1 MGYQN
6 FYSSKISNDIGA
18 GDNTITV
25 DNAPAS
31 TSGRMVLEARNP
43 TQREIIKYTSV
54 SGNILQGVT
63 RGQGGTSAKSHLKGA
78 LIQQNATA
86 EDLQDLYD
94 AFASFSAANND
105 WRTLVATLNSVT
117 YNGNRSYDLVFN
129 GTDLTGT
136 LSPGMRLR
144 TTRTVAAPTQC
155 TSLNGTSQYYSKS
168 SPAAMT
174 FNDDFV
180 VSAWVKLSSYAS
192 GAIAGRYNG
201 TSGWYMNI
209 NASGQ
214 VVLTGFNAGAGNYSS
229 VNTYQSVP
237 LNKWVHVSAQLDM
250 SAFTATTT
258 TSYVMID
265 GVDVPVVVS
274 RGGTNPTALAQPVAD
289 LQIGAANSTLFFPG
303 KIAQVAIYNAK
314 VTQANIKATI
324 SQGLSGSETSLI
336 SAYSFNNSIND
347 LNTTNANNL
356 TANGSAVA
364 TNADSPFGGQA
375 SGLISSTLDYA
386 IIQSATFSTNTT
398 LVVQV
403 PEGCTIPTS
412 GGVSAVSYSTQ
423 KTPYGFPT
431 QRSKWRIN
439 VLNKATIPTVS
450 NASYQP
456 YSQGA
461 YSLTVPVGEWY
472 IGGSGDFYNVSATT
486 TVFCSYTA
494 AALTGV
500 TSTATAANLAPLSFR
515 ILGSGTGN
523 ASPWFMQKPQQT
535 ITTPTVYKLYSIG
548 GTTSAGIDGAT
559 VTETEFF
566 ADNAYL

>member
-155 TSLNGTSQYYSKS
+155 TSLNGTTQYYSKS
-168 SPAAMT
+168 SPVGTT
-174 FNDDFV
+174 FTDDFV
-180 VSAWVKLSSYAS
+180 AGGWVKLSSYPATYGNIIS
-192 GAIAGRYNG
+192 RFNG
-201 TSGWYMNI
+201 TSGWCLDVD
-209 NASGQ
+209 ASGRLRL
-214 VVLTGFNAGAGNYSS
+214 VGFNGGVGNHSL
-229 VNTYQSVP
+229 VQSIQSLP
-237 LNKWVHVSAQLDM
+237 LNRWVYVSAQLDM
-250 SAFTATTT
+250 SAFTATST
-258 TSYVMID
+258 TSYIMFD
-265 GVDVPVVVS
+265 GFNVPAGLS
-274 RGGTNPTALAQPVAD
+274 RQGTNPIFLVQAGNLEVGSQNGGLQP
-289 LQIGAANSTLFFPG
+289 FPG
-303 KIAQVAIYNAK
+303 KIAQAFYTSAK
-314 VTQANIKATI
+314 VTQTNINLL
-324 SQGLSGSETSLI
+324 SGQGLTPALI
-336 SAYSFNNSIND
+336 TANNIVSAYSFDNNIND

-364 TNADSPFGGQA
+364 TNADSPFGTQA

-386 IIQSATFSTNTT
+386 IIQSVSFSTDTT
-398 LVVQV
+398 VVVQV

-412 GGVSAVSYSTQ
+412 GGVSAVGYSGVFA
-423 KTPYGFPT
+423 PYGFPQKNAGKVT
-431 QRSKWRIN
+431 AILQNNQTGISSLAQVNGLSVTIQAVAGREYRITAQGRSGIATGGAGYIIFAICAGAVSAAN
-439 VLNKATIPTVS
+439 VISSSQPMGTANGVTVPLAATAIYTAPSTGLLTFNVGMSITSNTVS
-450 NASYQP
+450 LEAASQYP
-456 YSQGA
+456 A
-461 YSLTVPVGEWY
+461 FLIVEPV
-472 IGGSGDFYNVSATT
+472 
-486 TVFCSYTA
+486 
-494 AALTGV
+494 
-500 TSTATAANLAPLSFR
+500 
-515 ILGSGTGN
+515 
-523 ASPWFMQKPQQT
+523 
-535 ITTPTVYKLYSIG
+535 
-548 GTTSAGIDGAT
+548 
-559 VTETEFF
+559 
-566 ADNAYL
+566 